1 MPSGVGV
8 KPLLPGRKAV
18 HIVDAADCVQSVAA
32 TVTGPAHRPM
42 VASLHRKQL
51 IA

>member
-18 HIVDAADCVQSVAA
+18 QIVDAANCVHSVAA
-32 TVTGPAHRPM
+32 TVTGPANWPM
-42 VASLHRKQL
+42 VDSLHRKQL

>member
-1 MPSGVGV
+1 MPPGVGAT
-8 KPLLPGRKAV
+8 PLLPGRKAV
-18 HIVDAADCVQSVAA
+18 QIVAAANGVQSIAA
-32 TVTGPAHRPM
+32 PMTGPANWPI